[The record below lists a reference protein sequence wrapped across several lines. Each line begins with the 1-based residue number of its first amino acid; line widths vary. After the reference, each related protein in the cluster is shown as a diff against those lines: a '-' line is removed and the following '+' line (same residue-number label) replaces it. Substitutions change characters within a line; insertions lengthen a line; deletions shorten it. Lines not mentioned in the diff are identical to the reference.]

1 MISNLIDMLLGRGRG
16 SYILYMHIYKTNPCM
31 IRLIN
36 ISHFSDK
43 PVPIFSDVRFSY
55 LALVQDK
62 KSTCVLPIN
71 ACCTVMSTAP
81 PILHAFL
88 F

>member
-1 MISNLIDMLLGRGRG
+1 MISNLIDMLLGRGV
-16 SYILYMHIYKTNPCM
+16 LYTIYKYIQCISKANPCM

-62 KSTCVLPIN
+62 KK
-71 ACCTVMSTAP
+71 AR
-81 PILHAFL
+81 AFYR
-88 F
+88 